1 VTPDEL
7 LRSLR
12 LPVVAAPMFLVSGPE
27 LVVAAARAGILGAFP
42 TQNCRT
48 PEQLDEW
55 LGGISAGAGTAPW
68 AVNLITHR
76 TNGRLADDL
85 ALVAQHRPPVVITAL
100 GSPRPVMEVVKGYG
114 GLVVADVVDLALA
127 RKAIAAGVDGLA
139 CISAGAG
146 GHTGHL
152 SPFAFVSAVR
162 EIFDGLVTVGGG
174 IADGAGVA
182 GAVAAGAD
190 LVYLGTRFL
199 ATTES
204 RAADAYKQ
212 MVVDHG
218 PDDLVVSDGITGA
231 DASWL
236 RPSLI
241 AHGLDPDRLAGEA
254 APGGARA
261 GGRAGH
267 RDYDV
272 RDYDVAVSEAK
283 RWSELWAAGQGLQS
297 IRSVAPVAE
306 VVDTLEREFHTAAD
320 RLATVAGSRRRGG
333 DVVGRGVGPAS

>member
-1 VTPDEL
+1 MTPEEL

-27 LVVAAARAGILGAFP
+27 LVAAAARAGILGVLP
-42 TQNCRT
+42 TQNCRSAD
-48 PEQLDEW
+48 ELDGW
-55 LGGISAGAGTAPW
+55 LGSIASEAAAGPW

-76 TNGRLADDL
+76 TNTRLADDL
-85 ALVAQHRPPVVITAL
+85 ALVAAHRPPVVITAL
-100 GSPRPVMEVVKGYG
+100 GSPRPVMETVKGYG
-114 GLVVADVVDLALA
+114 GLVVADVIDIGLA
-127 RKAIAAGVDGLA
+127 RKAVAAGVDGLA

-162 EIFDGLVTVGGG
+162 DLFDGLVTVGGG

-190 LVYLGTRFL
+190 LVYMGTRFL

-204 RAADAYKQ
+204 RAPEAYKQ

-236 RPSLI
+236 RPSLL
-241 AHGLDPDRLAGEA
+241 AHGLDPDRLGGEA
-254 APGGARA
+254 
-261 GGRAGH
+261 
-267 RDYDV
+267 V
-272 RDYDVAVSEAK
+272 RDYDVGVGEAK
-283 RWSELWAAGQGLQS
+283 RWSQLWAAGQGLQS
-297 IRSVAPVAE
+297 IRSVSSVAE
-306 VVDTLEREFHTAAD
+306 VVDGLEREFHTAAA
-320 RLATVAGSRRRGG
+320 RLARVAGAPR
-333 DVVGRGVGPAS
+333 

>member
-48 PEQLDEW
+48 AEQLDEW
-55 LGGISAGAGTAPW
+55 LGTIASGAGTAPW

-76 TNGRLADDL
+76 TNRRLADDL
-85 ALVAQHRPPVVITAL
+85 ALVAEHRPPFVIPAL

-114 GLVVADVVDLALA
+114 GLVVADVIDLVLA
-127 RKAIAAGVDGLA
+127 RKAVEAGVDGLA

-162 EIFDGLVTVGGG
+162 ELFDGLVTVGGG

-182 GAVAAGAD
+182 GAVAAGSD
-190 LVYLGTRFL
+190 LVYMGTRFL

-212 MVVDHG
+212 MVVEHG

-241 AHGLDPDRLAGEA
+241 AHGLDPDRLSGDA
-254 APGGARA
+254 
-261 GGRAGH
+261 
-267 RDYDV
+267 V

-283 RWSELWAAGQGLQS
+283 RWSQLWAAGQGLQS
-297 IRSVAPVAE
+297 IRSVSPVAE
-306 VVDTLEREFHTAAD
+306 VVDELEREFRTAAD
-320 RLATVAGSRRRGG
+320 RL
-333 DVVGRGVGPAS
+333 GRIAHRSH